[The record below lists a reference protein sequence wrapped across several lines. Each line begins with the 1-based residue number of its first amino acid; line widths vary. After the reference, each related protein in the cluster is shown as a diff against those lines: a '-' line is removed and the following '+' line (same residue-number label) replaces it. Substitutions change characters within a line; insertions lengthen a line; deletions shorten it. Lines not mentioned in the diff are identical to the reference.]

1 MLDKKDDNL
10 EYEIADFNSHYKG
23 ADSVETFIINY
34 KTHMNNATSTIIL
47 YLKEIIKSYPD
58 IKSEEK
64 TIISEIIRKEEK
76 QLERED
82 NFLNKIL
89 CKYCWKIENVKII
102 EKLNIK
108 KQKNYQEYSN
118 NMELFPDY
126 YYLLEEKIH
135 ISDMKEHSEKYK
147 NKINFFK
154 DQKKFIENS
163 KLSDQ
168 LKNIILKK
176 YNFEFDV
183 FY

>member
-1 MLDKKDDNL
+1 MLDKKDENL
-10 EYEIADFNSHYKG
+10 EYDIANFNSHYKG
-23 ADSVETFIINY
+23 ADSVETFIIHY
-34 KTHMNNATSTIIL
+34 KTHMNKATSTVIF
-47 YLKEIIKSYPD
+47 YLKEIMKHCD

-64 TIISEIIRKEEK
+64 TVISEIIKKEEK
-76 QLERED
+76 QLEQED

-89 CKYCWKIENVKII
+89 NKYCKKIENVKII
-102 EKLNIK
+102 ENLNIK
-108 KQKNYQEYSN
+108 KQKDCEKYSN

-147 NKINFFK
+147 NKIIFFK
-154 DQKKFIENS
+154 EQKKFIENS

>member
-34 KTHMNNATSTIIL
+34 KTHMNNATFTIIL

-89 CKYCWKIENVKII
+89 CKYC
-102 EKLNIK
+102 
-108 KQKNYQEYSN
+108 
-118 NMELFPDY
+118 
-126 YYLLEEKIH
+126 
-135 ISDMKEHSEKYK
+135 
-147 NKINFFK
+147 
-154 DQKKFIENS
+154 
-163 KLSDQ
+163 
-168 LKNIILKK
+168 
-176 YNFEFDV
+176 
-183 FY
+183 